1 MARRQDY
8 SLGVAIFAR
17 PLTFANDVPM
27 TNEYTCIRIS
37 NPTARVAAIE
47 LYRPTAMN
55 ALNMPMMDEIVDA
68 CNRFDADDGIGC
80 IVIHGTEKV
89 FAAGADIKEMEE
101 ADAVTMVKRDQ
112 FAVWERLRLIK
123 KPLVAAVSGYAL
135 GGGCELAMMC
145 DIIIASDTA
154 QFGQPEINIGVM
166 PGAGG
171 TQRLTRALGKSLAM
185 EMILTGSM
193 LSAAKACEHGL
204 VSRVVPSAMF
214 LQEAFSLASSIASK
228 PPFAVRLAKEAVN
241 AAIEQPLD
249 AGLELERKNFYLL
262 FASNDQKEG
271 MAAFVEKRKPVWS
284 GS

>member
-1 MARRQDY
+1 
-8 SLGVAIFAR
+8 
-17 PLTFANDVPM
+17 M
-27 TNEYTCIRIS
+27 TNEYTCIRLS
-37 NPTARVAAIE
+37 NPAPGVGAVE

-68 CNRFDADDGIGC
+68 CSRFDVDESIGC
-80 IVIHGTEKV
+80 IVIHGSEKV
-89 FAAGADIKEMEE
+89 FAAGADIKEMED
-101 ADAVTMVKRDQ
+101 ADAVRMVKRDQ

-123 KPLVAAVSGYAL
+123 KPIIAAVSGYAL
-135 GGGCELAMMC
+135 GGGCELAMLC

-185 EMILTGSM
+185 ELILTGSM
-193 LSAAKACEHGL
+193 LSADRALAHGL
-204 VSRVVPSAMF
+204 VSRVVPKSVF
-214 LQEAFSLASSIASK
+214 LQEAVALAATIAGK
-228 PPFAVRLAKEAVN
+228 PPFAVRLAKESVN
-241 AAIEQPLD
+241 AAIEQSLD

-271 MAAFVEKRKPVWS
+271 MAAFVEKRAPVWS
-284 GS
+284 GT